1 MKIAYLDCFSGI
13 SGDMFL
19 AALLDC
25 GLPRTV
31 LRQKLSTLSL
41 DPYTLSI
48 KSVQRMN
55 LTGCQIKIRPGT
67 HKHSHR
73 GLKEIK
79 RIITKS
85 QLPTPVKELSLSA
98 FERLANVE
106 SKIHRKKISDIHF
119 HEVGALDSIIDIVGT
134 AIGIDYFKFDKVCAS
149 PLPLGSGFTT
159 TEHGVIPLPA
169 PATMA
174 LLKGVP
180 VYGTSLKTEL
190 VTPTGAALITS
201 LTNRFGP
208 IPPMTIKKVGY
219 GSGTRQ
225 HKDRPNLLRLVIG
238 EDCESDQADQILI
251 LEAQIDDMNPEIYD
265 YLMERL
271 FEGGALDVSY
281 SSIQMKKNRPGVL
294 IRVIC
299 PPDRKSALATIM
311 FQESTTAGIRSY
323 QADRVKLVRKMKT
336 VATPFGNLPVKVF
349 LSPDGDYFAS
359 PEYDQCKKIA
369 KKQGIPLKKVYLE
382 ITKLLPPLNTK
393 FKL

>member
-19 AALLDC
+19 GALIDC

-48 KSVQRMN
+48 TPVQKMN
-55 LTGCQIKIRPGT
+55 LSGCKITIRSSAR
-67 HKHSHR
+67 KHPHR
-73 GLKEIK
+73 GLKDIQS
-79 RIITKS
+79 IISKS
-85 QLPTPVKELSLSA
+85 KLPKTVRELSLSA
-98 FERLANVE
+98 FERLAQVE
-106 SKIHRKKISDIHF
+106 AKIHRKKITEVHF

-134 AIGIDYFKFDKVCAS
+134 AIGIDYFKLDKVFAS

-159 TEHGVIPLPA
+159 TQHGVIPLPA
-169 PATMA
+169 PATLA

-180 VYGTSLKTEL
+180 VYGTALNTEL

-201 LTNRFGP
+201 LTKTFGP
-208 IPPMTIKKVGY
+208 MPPMTIKKVGY
-219 GSGTRQ
+219 GGGTRQ

-238 EDCESDQADQILI
+238 EDCDSAEADQVLI
-251 LEAQIDDMNPEIYD
+251 LETQIDDMNPEFYD
-265 YLMERL
+265 YLIERL
-271 FEGGALDVSY
+271 FDGGALDVSY

-294 IRVIC
+294 IKVIC
-299 PPDRKSALATIM
+299 PPDKKGALATIT

-323 QADRVKLVRKMKT
+323 QADGVKLERKTKIIE
-336 VATPFGNLPVKVF
+336 TPYGKLPVKIF
-349 LSPDGDYFAS
+349 ISPNGNYFAS

-369 KKQGIPLKKVYLE
+369 KKQCIPLKTVYLE
-382 ITKLLPPLNTK
+382 ISKLLPPLNTT

>member
-19 AALLDC
+19 GALLDC

-31 LRQKLSTLSL
+31 LRQQLSTLSL

-48 KSVQRMN
+48 KPVQRMN
-55 LTGCQIKIRPGT
+55 LSGCQITIGSRT
-67 HKHSHR
+67 RKHPHR
-73 GLKEIK
+73 DLKEIK
-79 RIITKS
+79 SIISKS
-85 QLPTPVKELSLSA
+85 QLPEPVKKLSLSA
-98 FERLANVE
+98 FERLAQVE
-106 SKIHRKKISDIHF
+106 SKIHRKKISDVHF

-134 AIGIDYFKFDKVCAS
+134 AIGIDYFNFDRVCAS

-159 TEHGVIPLPA
+159 TEHGIIPIPS

-180 VYGTSLKTEL
+180 VHGTSLNAEL

-201 LTNRFGP
+201 LTSTYGP
-208 IPPMTIKKVGY
+208 MPPMTIQKVGY
-219 GSGTRQ
+219 GGGSRQ

-238 EDCESDQADQILI
+238 EDHASDQADQILI

-281 SSIQMKKNRPGVL
+281 SSIQMKK
-294 IRVIC
+294 
-299 PPDRKSALATIM
+299 K
-311 FQESTTAGIRSY
+311 QAGS
-323 QADRVKLVRKMKT
+323 
-336 VATPFGNLPVKVF
+336 FN
-349 LSPDGDYFAS
+349 
-359 PEYDQCKKIA
+359 
-369 KKQGIPLKKVYLE
+369 
-382 ITKLLPPLNTK
+382 
-393 FKL
+393 